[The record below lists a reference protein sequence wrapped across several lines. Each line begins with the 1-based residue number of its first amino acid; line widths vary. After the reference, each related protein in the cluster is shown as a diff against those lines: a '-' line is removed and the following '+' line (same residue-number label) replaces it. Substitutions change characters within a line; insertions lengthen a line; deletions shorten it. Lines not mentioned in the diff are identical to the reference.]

1 MHLFIR
7 KYFIEISR
15 SEHKL
20 KNKIEENT
28 LEVFNKYRKRCEIY
42 IDNNWIHTVAKLSQA
57 FDKDTLKDIYELY
70 GDINTI
76 KRIFNDHSSTISI
89 NDANISFSLINKY
102 INPVITLTHALPVTA
117 DIKEKTKII
126 INKIENIAE
135 L

>member
-1 MHLFIR
+1 MHLFIK

-57 FDKDTLKDIYELY
+57 LDKDTLKDI
-70 GDINTI
+70 
-76 KRIFNDHSSTISI
+76 
-89 NDANISFSLINKY
+89 
-102 INPVITLTHALPVTA
+102 
-117 DIKEKTKII
+117 
-126 INKIENIAE
+126 
-135 L
+135 